1 VLKKQNTKY
10 LENKKHKN
18 MNKILMKV
26 DFTKLKVLVYN
37 LMKLK
42 IARVKLDI
50 DRCRDLRIFI

>member
-1 VLKKQNTKY
+1 
-10 LENKKHKN
+10 
-18 MNKILMKV
+18 MNKILMEV

>member
-10 LENKKHKN
+10 FENKKHKN
-18 MNKILMKV
+18 MNKILMEV

-42 IARVKLDI
+42 IA
-50 DRCRDLRIFI
+50 